1 LSLDSLFRGKAYT
14 NNHQVEQN
22 PIIIQ
27 KHRVKNLGE
36 KVQRLFA
43 WQGMG

>member
-1 LSLDSLFRGKAYT
+1 LSLESLFRGKAYA

-22 PIIIQ
+22 PIITQ
-27 KHRVKNLGE
+27 KNRVKNLGE

-43 WQGMG
+43 